1 MTEKQSLGQPGEDEL
16 VASNPNAN
24 GPDGAA
30 GGMGV
35 SSERTGPTGP
45 GQHGT
50 DGHLDTTPPEE
61 AVDVAAEQAAADPRD
76 LPPEQSAVDGQPD
89 VSPDSPGPP
98 KSGYNSRDPR
108 SDDAPYRPG
117 PERGR

>member
-1 MTEKQSLGQPGEDEL
+1 MSDKTSGQGTGEPGEDEL

-35 SSERTGPTGP
+35 SSEIEGDTGP
-45 GQHGT
+45 GQHAT
-50 DGHLDTTPPEE
+50 DGQLDTSPGPTPSDASETSRSTDEPHE
-61 AVDVAAEQAAADPRD
+61 ADV
-76 LPPEQSAVDGQPD
+76 QPQ
-89 VSPDSPGPP
+89 SPGPP

-108 SDDAPYRPG
+108 SEDSAFEPG
-117 PERGR
+117 PQQHREIREDG

>member
-1 MTEKQSLGQPGEDEL
+1 MSDETAGQGTGEPGEAEL

-35 SSERTGPTGP
+35 SSEIEGSTGP

-50 DGHLDTTPPEE
+50 DGQLDTSPGPTPSE
-61 AVDVAAEQAAADPRD
+61 ASETSEKVGEDDAAD
-76 LPPEQSAVDGQPD
+76 VQPQ
-89 VSPDSPGPP
+89 SPGPP
-98 KSGYNSRDPR
+98 KSGYSSRDPR
-108 SDDAPYRPG
+108 SKEAAFEPG
-117 PERGR
+117 PQQQRDLREDG

>member
-1 MTEKQSLGQPGEDEL
+1 MSDDTTAQGTGKPGEDEL

-35 SSERTGPTGP
+35 SSEIEGSTGPD
-45 GQHGT
+45 QHGT
-50 DGHLDTTPPEE
+50 DGQLDTSPGITPSE
-61 AVDVAAEQAAADPRD
+61 ASETSEKGGEDDPADV
-76 LPPEQSAVDGQPD
+76 QPQ
-89 VSPDSPGPP
+89 SPGPP

-108 SDDAPYRPG
+108 SEESAFEPG
-117 PERGR
+117 PQQHRELREDD

>member
-1 MTEKQSLGQPGEDEL
+1 MSEEKTGQPGEDEL

-45 GQHGT
+45 GQYAT
-50 DGHLDTTPPEE
+50 DGQLDTSPDAPAPDADTP
-61 AVDVAAEQAAADPRD
+61 R
-76 LPPEQSAVDGQPD
+76 EQSASEHDDINPEEQLHPVG
-89 VSPDSPGPP
+89 
-98 KSGYNSRDPR
+98 GYNSKDPR
-108 SDDAPYRPG
+108 SADAPYEPG
-117 PERGR
+117 PSYER

>member
-1 MTEKQSLGQPGEDEL
+1 MSDETSGQGTGEPGEDEL

-35 SSERTGPTGP
+35 SSEIEGSTGP

-50 DGHLDTTPPEE
+50 DGQLDTSPGPTPSE
-61 AVDVAAEQAAADPRD
+61 ASETSEKVGEDDTADV
-76 LPPEQSAVDGQPD
+76 QPQ
-89 VSPDSPGPP
+89 SPGPP

-108 SDDAPYRPG
+108 SKESAFEPG
-117 PERGR
+117 PQQQRELREDG

>member
-1 MTEKQSLGQPGEDEL
+1 MSEKTGQPGEDEL

-30 GGMGV
+30 GEMGV

-50 DGHLDTTPPEE
+50 DGQVDTSPGTPAPDE
-61 AVDVAAEQAAADPRD
+61 DTPQ
-76 LPPEQSAVDGQPD
+76 EQSAGEHDD
-89 VSPDSPGPP
+89 VNPEPP
-98 KSGYNSRDPR
+98 VPPVAGYSSRDPR
-108 SDDAPYRPG
+108 SDEAPYEPG
-117 PERGR
+117 PSYER